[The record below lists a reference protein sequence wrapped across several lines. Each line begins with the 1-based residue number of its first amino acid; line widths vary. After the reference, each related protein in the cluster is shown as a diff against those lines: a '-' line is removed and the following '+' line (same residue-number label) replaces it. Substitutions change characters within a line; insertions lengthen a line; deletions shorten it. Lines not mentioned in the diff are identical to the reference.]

1 MCNHVH
7 LLGRPRPWVPHPR
20 GLTQGTAHAISAC
33 LLDRGLSYSN
43 YGQVIGAFNREFLK
57 PGILPK
63 NYAKEI
69 QTLFDDRQSP
79 DYDILSP
86 IDEATARAEIAM
98 AEGILEGVVGYPERV
113 KYVERERCSTQPPA
127 R

>member
-1 MCNHVH
+1 MKEEVGQT
-7 LLGRPRPWVPHPR
+7 LEKAREKLK
-20 GLTQGTAHAISAC
+20 TAKLDFAGGQFADAVSRSYYCAFHAISAC
-33 LLDRGLSYSN
+33 LLDQGMSYSN
-43 YGQVIGAFNREFLK
+43 HGQVIGAFNREFLK

-69 QTLFDDRQSP
+69 QTLFDDRQSA

-98 AEGILEGVVGYPERV
+98 AEGILEGVAGYLERG
-113 KYVERERCSTQPPA
+113 K
-127 R
+127 